1 MHWSKLFIPAGF
13 LFAVACGSDKEAGF
27 QDALPSRDALTV
39 NAPEASSALAVGQLS
54 GYYVITRLA
63 TVGVNSTV
71 GAIFNGL
78 EDIAR
83 NPPTSVEGNTAVWG
97 PGSGDALDPNEYKLT
112 VTGGEA
118 KFDYKFEYRRKNGG
132 GDFVVLASGHSDKS
146 SGKADGKG
154 DLTID
159 VTAWGEATIRPCDR
173 GTADITYDTTTQPQK
188 LAIAFSDFR
197 SCDEEE
203 DGVYSA
209 QYYYDRMR
217 DGSGNFQFT
226 TVGDVQHGLRSPA
239 VLEDLVIRSRWNA
252 TGAGRSDIKISGGD
266 LELEGAVSVSASE
279 CWDSSFGVTFAET
292 KPQLADPDHHAGE
305 ESNCPAG
312 MTEAS
317 FAVDVSIL

>member
-13 LFAVACGSDKEAGF
+13 LFAVACGSDKDTDF
-27 QDALPSRDALTV
+27 QSALPSQEALTV
-39 NAPEASSALAVGQLS
+39 NAPQQSNALIEGQLS

-71 GAIFNGL
+71 AGIFNGL
-78 EDIAR
+78 EDIVR
-83 NPPTSVEGNTAVWG
+83 NPPTSVDGNTAVWG
-97 PGSGDALDPNEYKLT
+97 PGSGDALDRNEYKLT
-112 VTGGEA
+112 VTGEDA
-118 KFDYKFEYRRKNGG
+118 KFEYKLEYRRKNTDGA
-132 GDFVVLASGHSDKS
+132 FIVLASGHSDKS
-146 SGKADGKG
+146 DGRGDGKG
-154 DLTID
+154 DLFID
-159 VTAWGEATIRPCDR
+159 VTAWGESTVRPCDR

-203 DGVYSA
+203 DGEYSA
-209 QYYYDRMR
+209 DYYYDRMA
-217 DGSGNFQFT
+217 DGSGNFQFN
-226 TVGDVQHGLRSPA
+226 TVGDIQAGTRSPVA
-239 VLEDLVIRSRWNA
+239 LEDLVIRSRWNA

-266 LELEGAVSVSASE
+266 LQLEGAAAVSASE
-279 CWDSSFGVTFAET
+279 CWDSNFAVTFAET
-292 KPQLADPDHHAGE
+292 DPQLADPDHRAGE